1 MKTPKYISSRGY
13 FSFLVGSLA
22 VGQMTAF
29 AIEECYYDHETS
41 GFDSRQAR
49 IQLPHSCEEEEVE
62 VPDGVIGLL
71 RQLPSITI
79 NGSHHRLLLDTPV
92 GENGWHTWLTGDF
105 TTHDQLNADQ
115 SVFEIGA
122 SRNVEIGGQSFR
134 VGLAY
139 GHASVDQD
147 FSLGGGSNIEGNFG
161 LAEVDYK
168 IPDSKFIVS
177 GLLYYGEWNADVTR
191 GYSIGP
197 GLSSRSKG
205 STDIDTLA
213 YRLRIDWKD
222 AYVNDKISITPRLSY
237 TGMDTTGDAY
247 TESGGTAPSAF
258 GEQDY
263 VDHEARIGADIDY
276 VINDSTQLRTILEI
290 AHRFDKKGTV
300 ESGGGGGPTIDIKQ
314 GDEHDTWGRLG
325 FELSHSFDERQLVRA
340 AVFGAT
346 KGEDATVSGAISY
359 NYSF

>member
-1 MKTPKYISSRGY
+1 MSQMSAFGTIEDCSHPYDVRVDTRSSE
-13 FSFLVGSLA
+13 SIVLNP
-22 VGQMTAF
+22 
-29 AIEECYYDHETS
+29 HE
-41 GFDSRQAR
+41 
-49 IQLPHSCEEEEVE
+49 CEEEEEVV

-105 TTHDQLNADQ
+105 TTHDQLKADQ

-122 SRNVEIGGQSFR
+122 SRNVEVGGHSFR

-139 GHASVDQD
+139 GHASIDQD

-161 LAEVDYK
+161 LAEVDYR

-191 GYSIGP
+191 GYISG
-197 GLSSRSKG
+197 GLPSRSKG
-205 STDIDTLA
+205 GTDIDTLA

-222 AYVNDKISITPRLSY
+222 AYVSDKISITPRLSY
-237 TGMDTTGDAY
+237 TGMDTRGDAY

-258 GEQDY
+258 GAQDY

-276 VINDSTQLRTILEI
+276 EINDSTQLRTILEI

-314 GDEHDTWGRLG
+314 SDEHDTWGRLG